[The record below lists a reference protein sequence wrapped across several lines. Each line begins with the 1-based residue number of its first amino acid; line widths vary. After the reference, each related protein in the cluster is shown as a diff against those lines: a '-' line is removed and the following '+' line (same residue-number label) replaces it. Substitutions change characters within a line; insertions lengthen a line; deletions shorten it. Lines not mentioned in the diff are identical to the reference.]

1 MMHRRHLLALAAALP
16 VAARAQPAWTPDKP
30 IRLVVSFAAGG
41 STDITARLV
50 AAALAERLG
59 QPVVIENRPGAGGN
73 IGAEVVARAAP
84 DGQTLFMATSGVI
97 GANKALYRTLPFDP
111 ERDFAPIA
119 QVAFVPNLLVV
130 NPGVPAHS
138 IAELIA
144 LGKREPG
151 KLNYGSAGIGTSQH
165 LAGALFAARAGLD
178 LVHVPYRGGAPA
190 VTDLVAG
197 KLQFIMSPLVEV
209 LTQVRAGALRPLGV
223 TTLRR
228 SALLPEVP
236 TIAETMPG
244 FEIALWNGLMAPA
257 GTPPAVVQR
266 LAAEAAAVLRNE
278 EVRRKLAE
286 QGSEPVGS
294 SPEEFTAFIRQ
305 DIPKWTEIVRLSGA
319 TAD

>member
-1 MMHRRHLLALAAALP
+1 MQRRGLLALAATLP
-16 VAARAQPAWTPDKP
+16 VAARAQPVWTPDKP